1 MKTIIILVMI
11 SFYNGGVG
19 GNIEVWKDMESCQE
33 EKAGLR
39 KKYNNLAF
47 FACVP
52 VTKEEMENPKGG
64 GEI

>member
-1 MKTIIILVMI
+1 MKTIIILVII
-11 SFYNGGVG
+11 SFYNNSVG
-19 GNIEVWKDMESCQE
+19 GKIEVWKDMETCQE
-33 EKAGLR
+33 EKAGLK

-52 VTKEEMENPKGG
+52 ITKEEMENPKCG